1 MGHIFTFFAWWH
13 GAKFLE
19 DQSRQDCRSQRR
31 WRDRPPPLHIL
42 ADQLTL
48 SQPGRQ
54 IMSATLLLAPRI
66 FRPSYGPGRYTRQ
79 RSTWE
84 GPHHLNFFD
93 DHASGIGYL
102 RFRQQKARLATSFL
116 NVPTANL
123 GLIPWNLYRIESRAE
138 LASRSLQKL
147 DKQHPSAQWLFWQKI
162 QNLLNVFMKCF
173 VALSKIFI

>member
-1 MGHIFTFFAWWH
+1 MILVVFGTHFYFFLRGGMAQNSWKIRVGRTV
-13 GAKFLE
+13 GAGE
-19 DQSRQDCRSQRR
+19 DKGVAQ
-31 WRDRPPPLHIL
+31 PHPHIL

-48 SQPGRQ
+48 SQPGGQ
-54 IMSATLLLAPRI
+54 IMPATLLLDPRI

-123 GLIPWNLYRIESRAE
+123 GLIP
-138 LASRSLQKL
+138 
-147 DKQHPSAQWLFWQKI
+147 
-162 QNLLNVFMKCF
+162 
-173 VALSKIFI
+173 